1 MGLKIKDILT
11 KQEISFKDLKGK
23 ILAVDS
29 MNILYQFLTTIR
41 GPTGMTLT
49 NSSGEV
55 TSHLIGLFNRTT
67 SLMQEC
73 MKLCF
78 VFDGKAP
85 DLKTQTKE
93 ARAAVKKEASVLL
106 QEAQEAGDEAAMRK
120 YSART
125 TTLTKE
131 MILEA
136 QELIT
141 LLGLPI
147 IQAPSEG
154 EAQTAYMSKKGDV
167 YASVSQDYDN
177 LVFGCSR
184 LVRNLSIAGK
194 RKKTSALAYETIQPQ
209 LFLLDENLTE
219 MGIDRNQL
227 IVLAILVG
235 TDYNPKGVK
244 GIGQKKALKLVKE
257 FKGRFDELFDH
268 VEWSNY
274 YDISWKEI
282 FDVIKHIPVTD
293 KYTLEWKPVQ
303 YEKLVT
309 FLVEKHEFSEDRV
322 RAKLD
327 KLVAQKE
334 KLSQTGL
341 GSFM

>member
-1 MGLKIKDILT
+1 MGLKIKDILI
-11 KQEISFKDLKGK
+11 KEEITFKDLKGK

-41 GPTGMTLT
+41 GPTGLTLT
-49 NSSGEV
+49 NSKGDV

-67 SLMQEC
+67 SLMQEG

-85 DLKTQTKE
+85 DLKTQTKD
-93 ARAAVKKEASVLL
+93 ARAALKQEASVLL
-106 QEAQEAGDEAAMRK
+106 KKAQEAGDENAMRK

-125 TTLTKE
+125 VVLTKD
-131 MILEA
+131 MVREA
-136 QELIT
+136 KELIT

-184 LVRNLSIAGK
+184 LIRNLSIAGR
-194 RKKTSALAYETIQPQ
+194 RKKTSTLAYETIKPDMLSLEKNLQHMEID
-209 LFLLDENLTE
+209 LD
-219 MGIDRNQL
+219 QL
-227 IVLAILVG
+227 IVIAILVG

-244 GIGQKKALKLVKE
+244 GIGQKTALKLVKE
-257 FKGRFDELFDH
+257 YNGKFDELFEK
-268 VEWSNY
+268 VEWDTQN
-274 YDISWKEI
+274 DISWKEI
-282 FDVIKHIPVTD
+282 FDVIKQIPVTD
-293 KYTLEWKPVQ
+293 EYTLEWKPVQ
-303 YEKLVT
+303 YEKLVE

-322 RAKLD
+322 KTKLD
-327 KLVAQKE
+327 KLVANKE